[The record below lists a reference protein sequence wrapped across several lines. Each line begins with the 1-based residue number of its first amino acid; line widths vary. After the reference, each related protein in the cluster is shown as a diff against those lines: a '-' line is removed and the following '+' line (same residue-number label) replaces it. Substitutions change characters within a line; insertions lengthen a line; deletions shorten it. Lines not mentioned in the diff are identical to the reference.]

1 MSAPTAPTADGAD
14 GIGGIGGLG
23 DSGEP
28 GEITVHR
35 CTVTVVRCGGW
46 SWGPEPRGLVRHVV
60 DALPELLAE
69 HFAERLAAD
78 GPDMEITEPLTVTV
92 RPGRT
97 GRYGWSGGAS
107 GGGPPVEVH
116 FAPVAMVEVPGD
128 APADAGGS
136 FEESF
141 AAAPDP
147 WTAPGAA
154 ALFAE
159 LAERGELDALLA
171 LLPDVSVRA
180 YLLALLGVD
189 DTATARLLAELVR
202 RVLAGSSPGG
212 PHGDAARPGPAEP
225 LPEPLP
231 ERLRAVVA
239 GADAADLPRL
249 LADFLASA
257 DRAEAVRLAR
267 PPADPHAPD
276 TEERPGAAGG
286 SAAVGMAAGASAA
299 RGARTT
305 GEVQV
310 WSALPFLLT
319 GPLARIGYLD
329 AIGPALA
336 GVELAEDAP
345 LFAAALA
352 YKVLGETARGWRR
365 AERDGEAAAAFAGLP
380 PPPAEERLAD
390 FARRAGP
397 ALPVLD
403 GVLALAVCRG
413 HDPVDPLLLTGAD
426 DGLLLIDAHGMFP
439 IAWTPEA
446 TALLPYWHSCGR
458 PPVLLCDGP
467 LPPGTLRE
475 LASAGVPFLT
485 AVRPLRGDPVARL
498 PWRTPLWAAE
508 GTAPDIR
515 LAAELPAHTQR
526 CTALV
531 TALVTERR
539 AVPLARD
546 GALERTV
553 TLAAALG
560 LSTIAWTL
568 WRDRETPDP
577 LSALARFADLAAT
590 VRYERAAVRVR
601 VPMGRRHADLQRG
614 GLLADVPDVAWL
626 GGRTL
631 TFSAG

>member
-1 MSAPTAPTADGAD
+1 MSAPTAPTADGTGETGGTGDD
-14 GIGGIGGLG
+14 G
-23 DSGEP
+23 DP

-35 CTVTVVRCGGW
+35 CTVTVVRRGGW
-46 SWGPEPRGLVRHVV
+46 SWGPEPRGLVRQVV
-60 DALPELLAE
+60 EALPELLAD

-78 GPDMEITEPLTVTV
+78 GPDVEITEPLTVTV
-92 RPGRT
+92 RPGRD
-97 GRYGWSGGAS
+97 GWSGRTA

-116 FAPVAMVEVPGD
+116 FAPVAMVEVPTD
-128 APADAGGS
+128 APETAADAMS

-147 WTAPGAA
+147 WTAPSAA

-171 LLPDVSVRA
+171 LLPDASLRT

-189 DTATARLLAELVR
+189 DTAAARLLAELVGR
-202 RVLAGSSPGG
+202 ALTADPPPAR
-212 PHGDAARPGPAEP
+212 PHGEAARPGPAEP
-225 LPEPLP
+225 LPEPL
-231 ERLRAVVA
+231 RAAIA

-249 LADFLASA
+249 LADFLASP

-267 PPADPHAPD
+267 SPAGPYGPGA
-276 TEERPGAAGG
+276 EEPSGAAGG
-286 SAAVGMAAGASAA
+286 TGAVRTPAGASTAA
-299 RGARTT
+299 GPSTT
-305 GEVQV
+305 GEVRV
-310 WSALPFLLT
+310 WSALPFLLA

-329 AIGPALA
+329 AIGPALS
-336 GVELAEDAP
+336 GIELAEDAP

-352 YKVLGETARGWRR
+352 YKVLGATARGWRR
-365 AERDGEAAAAFAGLP
+365 AERDSEAAAAFAGLSP
-380 PPPAEERLAD
+380 PLDEERLTA
-390 FARRAGP
+390 FAHQVRP

-413 HDPVDPLLLTGAD
+413 HDPADPLLLTGAD
-426 DGLLLIDAHGMFP
+426 DGLLLVDAHGMFP
-439 IAWTPEA
+439 IAWA
-446 TALLPYWHSCGR
+446 AQAAGLLPYWRSCGW

-467 LPPGTLRE
+467 LPPGTLRD

-485 AVRPLRGDPVARL
+485 GVRPLRGDPVARL
-498 PWRTPLWAAE
+498 PWRTPLWSAPGA
-508 GTAPDIR
+508 APDLR
-515 LAAELPAHTQR
+515 LAAELPAHAQR
-526 CTALV
+526 CADLV

-539 AVPLARD
+539 AVPLDRD
-546 GALERTV
+546 GGLERTV

-568 WRDRETPDP
+568 WRERETPDP
-577 LSALARFADLAAT
+577 LLALDRFADLEAT
-590 VRYERAAVRVR
+590 VRFEAAAVRVR
-601 VPMGRRHADLQRG
+601 VPMGRRHADLLRG